1 MKVGQSCGCPLG
13 LGTYFEQVQSQ
24 TLDLP
29 GDDVSHQANGRLGGL
44 LEEEGRGRS
53 GRGEE

>member
-1 MKVGQSCGCPLG
+1 MKVGQSSGCPLG

-24 TLDLP
+24 TLDLL
-29 GDDVSHQANGRLGGL
+29 GDGVSHQANGRLGGL

-53 GRGEE
+53 GLG